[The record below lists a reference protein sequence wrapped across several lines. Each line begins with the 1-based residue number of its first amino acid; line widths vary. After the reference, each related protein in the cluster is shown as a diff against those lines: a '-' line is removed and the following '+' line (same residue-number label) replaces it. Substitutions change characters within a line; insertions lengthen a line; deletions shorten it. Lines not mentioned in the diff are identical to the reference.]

1 MASRLAYFAPTLR
14 LVVALYPAFCPAALS
29 TLSQK
34 PQAQHFV
41 PQTLMCLYYEAPL
54 PTSRIRGEAQ
64 FILAPVPVV
73 SPIAY
78 RSTDYT
84 SGDALAFTAPGM
96 ATDGTLTDGK

>member
-1 MASRLAYFAPTLR
+1 MQKFEDKATHEIGDSLTERVIY
-14 LVVALYPAFCPAALS
+14 LS

-41 PQTLMCLYYEAPL
+41 PPALMCFYYKAPL
-54 PTSRIRGEAQ
+54 STSRIRGEAQ
-64 FILAPVPVV
+64 LILAPVPVV

-84 SGDALAFTAPGM
+84 SGDSLAFTTLGM
-96 ATDGTLTDGK
+96 ATDGRHID

>member
-1 MASRLAYFAPTLR
+1 MQKFEDKATHEIGDSLTERVIY
-14 LVVALYPAFCPAALS
+14 LS

-41 PQTLMCLYYEAPL
+41 PPTLMCLYYEAPL

-84 SGDALAFTAPGM
+84 SGDPLAFTAPGM